1 LKLNVTSKNPLTYF
15 ALIAGTVLVLL
26 GGCTSTAM
34 DNYLP
39 PLDSEVIVTVELSNS
54 SGNRIVIQNGE
65 VQNQNRRVDRRVPNC
80 QFRIQRP
87 RGATGSFSI
96 QPDTFV
102 VTRVFRERV
111 RDVLENAT
119 MITYMNLSSEA
130 QPEVHQMLCRRLGKA
145 SWRSFV
151 TIDEMIKT
159 LSPIVEINL
168 ALEQPVSHQ

>member
-1 LKLNVTSKNPLTYF
+1 LKPNVLNKILSSYF

-26 GGCTSTAM
+26 GGCTSM
-34 DNYLP
+34 EMNNYLP
-39 PLDSEVIVTVELSNS
+39 PLDSQVVVKEELRAS
-54 SGNRIVIQNGE
+54 SGNRISVQNGE
-65 VQNQNRRVDRRVPNC
+65 VLNQNDVDRRVPNC
-80 QFRIQRP
+80 RFRVQRP
-87 RGATGSFSI
+87 SGATGSFSI

-151 TIDEMIKT
+151 TIDEMKKT

-168 ALEQPVSHQ
+168 ALEQPVSDQ